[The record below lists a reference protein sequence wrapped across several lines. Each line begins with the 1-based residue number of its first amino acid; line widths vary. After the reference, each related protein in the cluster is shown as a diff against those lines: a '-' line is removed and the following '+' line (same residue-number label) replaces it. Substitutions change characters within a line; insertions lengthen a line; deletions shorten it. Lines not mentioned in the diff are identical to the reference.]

1 MYIGK
6 LYLIWFDL
14 KSIYCTVVNLL
25 LCGRFLKIISYLKA
39 FKKNHGILIIIGM
52 LSIMFYRLEKQ

>member
-25 LCGRFLKIISYLKA
+25 LCGGFLKIISYLKHLN
-39 FKKNHGILIIIGM
+39 NHGILIIIGM
-52 LSIMFYRLEKQ
+52 LSVIFYR